1 MIKVAQSVP
10 ERLESVGEL
19 KEDGK
24 FRLALMVAYYQ
35 QLADDQSKVCCFT
48 SSPVGMCMAYFCA
61 EMKDQTCKETLY
73 WQQSIRQQA
82 VVLLAGWWVAS
93 MHCACIITFFSI
105 LLFCTSK

>member
-19 KEDGK
+19 KDGK

-61 EMKDQTCKETLY
+61 GHSELSHRCRNEGPNL
-73 WQQSIRQQA
+73 
-82 VVLLAGWWVAS
+82 
-93 MHCACIITFFSI
+93 
-105 LLFCTSK
+105 